1 MQISRKVHKEM
12 TNEEIARFFNTTRP
26 FIQGNPDLRDPQV
39 EGWFRTR
46 QHFRNSS
53 EHAILQIPVGCGKTG
68 LMALLPFETAQGRV
82 LVIAPN
88 LEIRR
93 GISTAFDVAG
103 RECFWT
109 STRVLTDVS
118 HGPFTAV
125 LDGQDANIHDC
136 ENSHIVVT
144 NIQQLASRADR
155 WLPAFADDFFDLILV
170 DEGHHNV
177 ARSWERVFERF
188 PNAKVVSLTAT
199 PFRGDGREISGE
211 RVYAYP
217 FRTAM
222 VRGYIKQITAVNV
235 APEEISFTY
244 RGDARRHTLEEVLQ
258 LRDEEWFSRGVA
270 LAPECNR
277 SIVDASIQWL
287 QHLRETGTFHQL
299 IAVACSVDHARQV
312 RSLYAERGLQARE
325 IHSNMPAEEI
335 EDVLQDLRRGRI
347 DCIVQ
352 VRMLGEGFDHPN
364 LSVAAIFQPFRSLSP
379 YVQFIGRVM
388 RVIHQNNP
396 QHPDNRGVAVSHVG
410 LNIDRH
416 WEDFRRIDQEDQE
429 LIQGWLEAGDERP
442 PADEPG
448 RRRRL
453 TPDMVVQNE
462 IISHFIEQEYLD
474 PMDDAVIDDLVEE
487 FRRRGLDP
495 EALGLSRENLRQRLI
510 QARTRESMEPREIP
524 VTPQRRR
531 QEARRRLNER
541 SRALA
546 SRILNALGA
555 SINGRNIVLAYPE
568 LRSANNY
575 AAVIMIVNGAVNERL
590 EADGGT
596 RGEIPLERLEEV
608 LEQID
613 QIGDDVQAQIQE
625 RLSRR

>member
-1 MQISRKVHKEM
+1 M
-12 TNEEIARFFNTTRP
+12 TNEEIARFFNNARP
-26 FIQGNPDLRDPQV
+26 HIQGNPDLRDPQV
-39 EGWFRTR
+39 KGWFRTR
-46 QHFRNSS
+46 HYFRNSS

-68 LMALLPFETAQGRV
+68 LMALLPFETAEGRV

-103 RECFWT
+103 REI
-109 STRVLTDVS
+109 
-118 HGPFTAV
+118 A
-125 LDGQDANIHDC
+125 
-136 ENSHIVVT
+136 
-144 NIQQLASRADR
+144 
-155 WLPAFADDFFDLILV
+155 
-170 DEGHHNV
+170 
-177 ARSWERVFERF
+177 
-188 PNAKVVSLTAT
+188 
-199 PFRGDGREISGE
+199 GE

-235 APEEISFTY
+235 APQEISFTY
-244 RGDARRHTLEEVLQ
+244 REDARRHTLEEVLR

-325 IHSNMPAEEI
+325 IHSNMPADEI

-416 WEDFRRIDQEDQE
+416 WDDFRRIDQEDQN

-510 QARTRESMEPREIP
+510 QARTRENMEPREIP

-546 SRILNALGA
+546 SRILNTPRCVHQRPQHCA
-555 SINGRNIVLAYPE
+555 R
-568 LRSANNY
+568 
-575 AAVIMIVNGAVNERL
+575 
-590 EADGGT
+590 
-596 RGEIPLERLEEV
+596 
-608 LEQID
+608 
-613 QIGDDVQAQIQE
+613 
-625 RLSRR
+625 

>member
-1 MQISRKVHKEM
+1 
-12 TNEEIARFFNTTRP
+12 
-26 FIQGNPDLRDPQV
+26 
-39 EGWFRTR
+39 
-46 QHFRNSS
+46 
-53 EHAILQIPVGCGKTG
+53 
-68 LMALLPFETAQGRV
+68 
-82 LVIAPN
+82 
-88 LEIRR
+88 
-93 GISTAFDVAG
+93 
-103 RECFWT
+103 
-109 STRVLTDVS
+109 
-118 HGPFTAV
+118 
-125 LDGQDANIHDC
+125 
-136 ENSHIVVT
+136 
-144 NIQQLASRADR
+144 
-155 WLPAFADDFFDLILV
+155 
-170 DEGHHNV
+170 
-177 ARSWERVFERF
+177 
-188 PNAKVVSLTAT
+188 
-199 PFRGDGREISGE
+199 
-211 RVYAYP
+211 
-217 FRTAM
+217 
-222 VRGYIKQITAVNV
+222 
-235 APEEISFTY
+235 
-244 RGDARRHTLEEVLQ
+244 
-258 LRDEEWFSRGVA
+258 
-270 LAPECNR
+270 
-277 SIVDASIQWL
+277 
-287 QHLRETGTFHQL
+287 
-299 IAVACSVDHARQV
+299 
-312 RSLYAERGLQARE
+312 
-325 IHSNMPAEEI
+325 MPAEEI

-416 WEDFRRIDQEDQE
+416 WDDFRRIDQEDQN

-495 EALGLSRENLRQRLI
+495 EALGLSREKLRQRLI

-575 AAVIMIVNGAVNERL
+575 AAVIMIVNGPSMERL

-596 RGEIPLERLEEV
+596 RRRIPLERLEEV
-608 LEQID
+608 RGTD
-613 QIGDDVQAQIQE
+613 RPDRGRRPGQIQE

>member
-1 MQISRKVHKEM
+1 
-12 TNEEIARFFNTTRP
+12 
-26 FIQGNPDLRDPQV
+26 
-39 EGWFRTR
+39 
-46 QHFRNSS
+46 
-53 EHAILQIPVGCGKTG
+53 
-68 LMALLPFETAQGRV
+68 
-82 LVIAPN
+82 
-88 LEIRR
+88 
-93 GISTAFDVAG
+93 
-103 RECFWT
+103 
-109 STRVLTDVS
+109 
-118 HGPFTAV
+118 
-125 LDGQDANIHDC
+125 
-136 ENSHIVVT
+136 
-144 NIQQLASRADR
+144 
-155 WLPAFADDFFDLILV
+155 
-170 DEGHHNV
+170 
-177 ARSWERVFERF
+177 
-188 PNAKVVSLTAT
+188 
-199 PFRGDGREISGE
+199 
-211 RVYAYP
+211 
-217 FRTAM
+217 
-222 VRGYIKQITAVNV
+222 
-235 APEEISFTY
+235 
-244 RGDARRHTLEEVLQ
+244 
-258 LRDEEWFSRGVA
+258 
-270 LAPECNR
+270 
-277 SIVDASIQWL
+277 VDASIQWL

-429 LIQGWLEAGDERP
+429 LIQGWLDAGDERP
-442 PADEPG
+442 PGDEPG

-474 PMDDAVIDDLVEE
+474 PMDDAVIDDLVQE

-555 SINGRNIVLAYPE
+555 SINGRNIVMAYPA
-568 LRSANNY
+568 LGGTNNFS
-575 AAVIMIVNGAVNERL
+575 AVIMLVNGAVNERL

-613 QIGDDVQAQIQE
+613 QIGDDVQTQIQD

>member
-1 MQISRKVHKEM
+1 M
-12 TNEEIARFFNTTRP
+12 TNEEIARFFNNARP
-26 FIQGNPDLRDPQV
+26 HIQGNPNLRDPQV
-39 EGWFRTR
+39 EGWLRTR
-46 QHFRNSS
+46 QHFRINS

-68 LMALLPFETAQGRV
+68 LMALLPFEIAQGRV

-93 GISTAFDVAG
+93 GISTAFDAAG

-109 STRVLTDVS
+109 STRILTDVS

-155 WLPAFADDFFDLILV
+155 WLPSFSENFFDLILV

-199 PFRGDGREISGE
+199 PFRGDGREIAGE
-211 RVYAYP
+211 RVYVYP

-244 RGDARRHTLEEVLQ
+244 RGEARRHTLQEVLQ

-299 IAVACSVDHARQV
+299 IAVACSVDHARQI

-325 IHSNMPAEEI
+325 IHSNMPTEEI

-388 RVIHQNNP
+388 RVIHQNTP

-429 LIQGWLEAGDERP
+429 LIQGWLEAGDEQP
-442 PADEPG
+442 PTDEPG

-474 PMDDAVIDDLVEE
+474 PMDDAVIDDLVQE
-487 FRRRGLDP
+487 FQRRGFDP
-495 EALGLSRENLRQRLI
+495 EALGLSRENLRQRII
-510 QARTRESMEPREIP
+510 QARTRESMEPREIL

-546 SRILNALGA
+546 NRILNALGA

-568 LRSANNY
+568 LRSTNNY
-575 AAVIMIVNGAVNERL
+575 AVVIMIVNRVVNERL

-613 QIGDDVQAQIQE
+613 QIGDIVQVQIQE

>member
-1 MQISRKVHKEM
+1 M
-12 TNEEIARFFNTTRP
+12 TNDEIASFFNTTKVH
-26 FIQGNPDLRDPQV
+26 IQGNPNLRDPQV
-39 EGWFRTR
+39 DGWFHTR
-46 QHFRNSS
+46 QHFRNSR

-68 LMALLPFETAQGRV
+68 LMALLPFEITQGRV

-93 GISTAFDVAG
+93 GISTAFDISG
-103 RECFWT
+103 RDCFWT
-109 STRVLTDVS
+109 SARVLPDACQ
-118 HGPFTAV
+118 GPYTAV
-125 LDGQDANIHDC
+125 LDGHDANIHDC
-136 ENSHIVVT
+136 EDSHIVVT

-155 WLPAFADDFFDLILV
+155 WLSAFPEDFFDLILV

-199 PFRGDGREISGE
+199 PFRGDGKEIVGE
-211 RVYAYP
+211 RVYIYP

-222 VRGYIKQITAVNV
+222 MRGYIKQITAVNV
-235 APEEISFTY
+235 APREISFTY
-244 RGDARRHTLEEVLQ
+244 RGDARQHSLEEVLQ

-287 QHLRETGTFHQL
+287 QHLRENGTFHQL

-325 IHSNMPAEEI
+325 IHSSMPADQI
-335 EDVLQDLRRGRI
+335 EDILQDLRRGRI

-388 RVIHQNNP
+388 RVIHQNTP
-396 QHPDNRGVAVSHVG
+396 QHPDNRGIAVSHVG

-416 WEDFRRIDQEDQE
+416 WEDFRRIDQGDQE

-442 PADEPG
+442 PFDGTG

-453 TPDMVVQNE
+453 TPDMVVQDE
-462 IISHFIEQEYLD
+462 IISHFIEQEFLD
-474 PMDDAVIDDLVEE
+474 PADDAVIDDLIEE
-487 FRRRGLDP
+487 FRRRGLEP

-510 QARTRESMEPREIP
+510 QSRTKESIEPREIP

-531 QEARRRLNER
+531 QEMRRRLNER
-541 SRALA
+541 TRTLA
-546 SRILNALGA
+546 NRIVTAINA
-555 SINGRNIVLAYPE
+555 SINGRNIALAYPE
-568 LRSANNY
+568 LRSINNF
-575 AAVIMIVNGAVNERL
+575 AAVVQLVNRAVNSRL
-590 EADGGT
+590 EAEGGT
-596 RGEIPLERLEEV
+596 RGEIPFERLEEV
-608 LEQID
+608 LNQID
-613 QIGDDVQAQIQE
+613 QIGDEVQAEVQD
-625 RLSRR
+625 RLLRR